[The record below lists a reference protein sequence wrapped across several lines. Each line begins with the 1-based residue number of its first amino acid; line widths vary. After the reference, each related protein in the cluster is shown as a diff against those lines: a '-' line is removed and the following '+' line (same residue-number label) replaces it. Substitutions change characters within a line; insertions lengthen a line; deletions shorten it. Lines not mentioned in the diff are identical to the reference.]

1 MDVGKGE
8 VVMQK
13 PQGRNNQSGDTARRF
28 TFDAVYDWTYVP
40 LDRGMQLH
48 VYSLHRVLVLLQ
60 PLPLFHCADLSRKSC
75 TMRRFSPWWRL
86 CCRAIMVRVSGEG
99 E

>member
-13 PQGRNNQSGDTARRF
+13 PQGRDNKSEDTARRF

-40 LDRGMQLH
+40 LDIA
-48 VYSLHRVLVLLQ
+48 
-60 PLPLFHCADLSRKSC
+60 PCALELRNGH
-75 TMRRFSPWWRL
+75 T
-86 CCRAIMVRVSGEG
+86 EH
-99 E
+99 